1 MYIDN
6 EKYQDKHTG
15 PESVNVLPEANLFN
29 DHTQPSQSDNSIPKP
44 SLHTGTLSSNT
55 VCLNSEER
63 NVPKD
68 VLLAVIAKFFPPA
81 PVFMKT
87 GLSKELLINSGLT
100 LFGIFPGAIHAWYI
114 ILKNPKDQ
122 NVGLN
127 QLKNL
132 KCSECKK
139 RRVLKSFNDNHST
152 CSTQRVNEDECNTL
166 QPEASASE
174 LCQCQ
179 WDRKN
184 QEAIPN
190 GQDMRE
196 KI

>member
-6 EKYQDKHTG
+6 EKYQDQHTESG
-15 PESVNVLPEANLFN
+15 PVNVLPEANPFN
-29 DHTQPSQSDNSIPKP
+29 DHTQPSQPDSSIPNP
-44 SLHTGTLSSNT
+44 SLNTETLSSNT

-68 VLLAVIAKFFPPA
+68 VLLAVVAKFFPPA
-81 PVFMKT
+81 SVFIKT
-87 GLSKELLINSGLT
+87 GFSKELLINSGLT

-127 QLKNL
+127 ELKNL

-139 RRVLKSFNDNHST
+139 RRILKSFNDGHST
-152 CSTQRVNEDECNTL
+152 CSTQRANEEDCNTL
-166 QPEASASE
+166 QSEASASN

-179 WDRKN
+179 WDRKK
-184 QEAIPN
+184 QESIPN
-190 GQDMRE
+190 SQDMRE